1 MNQDELRIR
10 MADYLDGLLEESE
23 VKEVEALI
31 AREAALF
38 ADVVRVRALLY
49 RPYPVAPPRP
59 EQAAR
64 ILARAARRPWGRYA
78 RYAAV
83 FVAGVL
89 TTLLV
94 QLSST
99 REQKPETGNVET
111 PVTAAP
117 TVVHNRVLR

>member
-1 MNQDELRIR
+1 MNHDELRIR
-10 MADYLDGLLEESE
+10 MADYLDGLLEENE
-23 VKEVEALI
+23 VKEVEELI

-38 ADVVRVRALLY
+38 ADVVRVRTLLY
-49 RPYPVAPPRP
+49 RPYPVASPRP

-64 ILARAARRPWGRYA
+64 ILARAARRPWGRFA

-94 QLSST
+94 QLSTARSQESET
-99 REQKPETGNVET
+99 RNVES